1 MYKRHFG
8 LTANPFTANP
18 DPRFLYFTPQLREAF
33 ACLAYGIRTGKGFVL
48 LTGEVGTGKTT
59 LLNRLLQWLREQR
72 MPTAFLFNPRLTQ
85 QEFFHYLLAEFGI
98 ECNSTSKGEI
108 LLKLNDWL
116 LERLANNETPVLI
129 IDEAQHLTDDMLE
142 EIRLLTNLET
152 SSQKLLQIV
161 LSGQPELAEKVASP
175 HLRQLR
181 QRIALRAKTAPLLAE
196 ETSQYIQQRLR
207 MSGAKRE
214 VFTPE
219 AIAAVH
225 QYSNGIPRLINLICE
240 NSLIAAFADGR
251 TTVEEDIIATVA
263 RDWDLEDHRAAPPP
277 PPEIGKGDDKSV
289 IFKSLTNLA
298 ERLNQHETVAKQE
311 S

>member
-1 MYKRHFG
+1 MYKRFFG

-72 MPTAFLFNPRLTQ
+72 MPTAFIFNPRLTQ
-85 QEFFHYLLAEFGI
+85 QEFFHYMLAEFGI
-98 ECNSTSKGEI
+98 ESKSTSKGEI

-116 LERLANNETPVLI
+116 LERLAKNETPVLI
-129 IDEAQHLTDDMLE
+129 IDEAQHLSDDMLE

-161 LSGQPELAEKVASP
+161 LCGQPELAEKIASP

-181 QRIALRAKTAPLLAE
+181 QRIALRTKTMPLSAE
-196 ETSQYIQQRLR
+196 ETAHYIQQRLR
-207 MSGAKRE
+207 MCGAQRE
-214 VFTPE
+214 VFTAE
-219 AIAAVH
+219 AIGALHECA
-225 QYSNGIPRLINLICE
+225 NGIPRLINLICE

-251 TTVEEDIIATVA
+251 TTIGPDIVCNVA
-263 RDWDLEDHRAAPPP
+263 RDWDLTDQKTFANATELPKA
-277 PPEIGKGDDKSV
+277 DDSAV
-289 IFKSLTNLA
+289 IFKSLMSLA
-298 ERLNQHETVAKQE
+298 ERLNERSTVVKQE

>member
-1 MYKRHFG
+1 MYKRFFG

-72 MPTAFLFNPRLTQ
+72 MPTAFIFNPRLTQ
-85 QEFFHYLLAEFGI
+85 QEFFHYMLAEFGI
-98 ECNSTSKGEI
+98 ENQSTSKGEI

-116 LERLANNETPVLI
+116 LERLAKNETPVLI
-129 IDEAQHLTDDMLE
+129 IDEAQHLSDDMLE

-161 LSGQPELAEKVASP
+161 LCGQPELAEKIASP

-181 QRIALRAKTAPLLAE
+181 QRIALRTKTMPLSAE
-196 ETSQYIQQRLR
+196 ETTHYIQQRLR
-207 MSGAKRE
+207 MSGAQRE
-214 VFTPE
+214 VFTAE
-219 AIAAVH
+219 AIAAVQEH
-225 QYSNGIPRLINLICE
+225 AAGIPRLINLICE

-251 TTVEEDIIATVA
+251 TTVGPEIVGNVA
-263 RDWDLEDHRAAPPP
+263 RDWDLADRKALPNAGELPRA
-277 PPEIGKGDDKSV
+277 DDSAV
-289 IFKSLTNLA
+289 IFKSLVSLA
-298 ERLNQHETVAKQE
+298 ERLNERSTAVKQE